1 MSALIL
7 ASLLLAGPTPADPQA
22 PKRAAAA
29 EAARVREAPDD
40 PQALY
45 RLGLAYLAAGE
56 PGDAVT
62 PLRALVKKD
71 PTAVDAV
78 VLLARALRLSG
89 EAQEAKTLLDGA
101 IASVPDDAQLRA
113 ER

>member
-1 MSALIL
+1 MMSALIL
-7 ASLLLAGPTPADPQA
+7 ASLLLAGPTPAAPQA
-22 PKRAAAA
+22 PKRGAAT
-29 EAARVREAPDD
+29 EAAPARETPDD

-56 PGDAVT
+56 PRDAVL

-71 PTAVDAV
+71 PTSVDGV

-89 EAQEAKTLLDGA
+89 EAQEAKLLLDGT
-101 IASVPDDAQLRA
+101 I
-113 ER
+113 